1 MGEDN
6 SMNII
11 KCTNGVGA
19 WEIDE
24 THDTFDTY
32 EEAEAALVTYKRLS
46 YINEP
51 GDFKIDNGV
60 LYL

>member
-1 MGEDN
+1 
-6 SMNII
+6 MNII

-32 EEAEAALVTYKRLS
+32 EEAEAALITYKRLS

-51 GDFKIDNGV
+51 GDFEIDNGV